1 MSNKRLTPEQLEE
14 IKQMVINGVYPDDI
28 AKHFGVAVSSVHNY
42 KNRFKLDGITFPS
55 IKGKK
60 PHNAPKP
67 DEVSEKINVISDF
80 KNGLSNHDI
89 IGVLD
94 RNDNKQDYK
103 FIIGGLSVIISK
115 KAKTVTITDDHVE
128 IKF

>member
-1 MSNKRLTPEQLEE
+1 MANKRLTPKQLEE
-14 IKQMVINGVYPDDI
+14 IKKMVINGVYPDDI
-28 AKHFGVAVSSVHNY
+28 AKHFGVAVSSIHNY
-42 KNRFKLDGITFPS
+42 KHRFKLDGLTFPS

-60 PHNAPKP
+60 PQNAPKP
-67 DEVSEKINVISDF
+67 DEVTEKNTGS
-80 KNGLSNHDI
+80 SHHDI

-94 RNDNKQDYK
+94 RNDDKNDYR

-115 KAKTVTITDDHVE
+115 KAKAVTITDHHVE